1 MRMRGIRVGTEGI
14 RVGMRGIRVGMHG
27 IRMGLRRI
35 VVIVC
40 ENLRVYCF
48 G

>member
-14 RVGMRGIRVGMHG
+14 RVGMGGIRVGMHG
-27 IRMGLRRI
+27 IRMELRRI
-35 VVIVC
+35 AVIVC